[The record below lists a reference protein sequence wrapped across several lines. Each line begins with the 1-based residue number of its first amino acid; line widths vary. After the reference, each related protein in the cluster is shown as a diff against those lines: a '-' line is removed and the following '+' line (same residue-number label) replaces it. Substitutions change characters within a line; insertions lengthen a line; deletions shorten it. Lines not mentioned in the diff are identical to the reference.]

1 MYSHVVMF
9 RLRDPNTLDHAV
21 QLLRSLEGNVAS
33 LRTIEVGTDDS
44 PTDRSSQI
52 CLITRFDDRAG
63 YEAYHQDPFPHRS
76 CDTKSLR
83 AFHNIA
89 QGSPQHR

>member
-63 YEAYHQDPFPHRS
+63 YEAYHQDPFHQHLL
-76 CDTKSLR
+76 TKVGPLMAEAR
-83 AFHNIA
+83 KTDW
-89 QGSPQHR
+89 

>member
-63 YEAYHQDPFPHRS
+63 YEAYHHDPFHQ
-76 CDTKSLR
+76 DLLTKVGPLMAEAR
-83 AFHNIA
+83 KTDW
-89 QGSPQHR
+89 